1 MNAGESLKREH
12 YRDCILAGV
21 KRGAKQRSL
30 DEVQKI
36 KQKLNEK
43 SSEFLDR
50 VCKTYWQ
57 YRYRS

>member
-1 MNAGESLKREH
+1 M
-12 YRDCILAGV
+12 

-43 SSEFLDR
+43 SSEFLDG
-50 VCKTYWQ
+50 VCKAYWQ